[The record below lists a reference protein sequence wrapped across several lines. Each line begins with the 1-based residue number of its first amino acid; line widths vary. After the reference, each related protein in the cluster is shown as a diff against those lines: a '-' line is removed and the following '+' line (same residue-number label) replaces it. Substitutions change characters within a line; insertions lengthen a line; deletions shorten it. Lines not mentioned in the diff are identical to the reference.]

1 MFDKIKD
8 DLLYLKEIGR
18 LYDAEVSLACF
29 DNFINLPILNVR
41 FIGPELM
48 LEFDYGNMLYLTPY
62 DIYTKE
68 VNRYYIQQHETQLCM
83 YLEIK

>member
-8 DLLYLKEIGR
+8 DLLYLKEIGK
-18 LYDAEVSLACF
+18 LYEAGVSLACF
-29 DNFINLPILNVR
+29 DSCIKLPILNVT

-68 VNRYYIQQHETQLCM
+68 GNRYCIQQHETQRFM